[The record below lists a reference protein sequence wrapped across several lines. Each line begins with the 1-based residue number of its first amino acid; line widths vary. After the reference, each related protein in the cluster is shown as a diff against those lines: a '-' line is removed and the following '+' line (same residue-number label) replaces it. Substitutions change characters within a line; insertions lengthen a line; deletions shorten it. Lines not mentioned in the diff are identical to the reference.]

1 MISPKRTKRK
11 PNLVR
16 QDTFDLEKEVITV
29 SKIHDRKTNKDK
41 DPGRSKSSHG
51 IRAIIDR
58 AESISALSPQVKEY
72 LSAHMRMMGAENSR
86 LMAENAKLRTDL
98 MLTNSDCDKKLKN
111 LSQQLDREKAKSKL
125 MMSKVRNDVG
135 SSGNDDIILVSKKT
149 SEKVAKH
156 RERSASVGSKTK
168 PRESQRGSSSSS
180 RPGSVGS
187 ISSLSLTRAGTPI
200 PAGAGD
206 DVRISLMTKKIKVY
220 RYI

>member
-29 SKIHDRKTNKDK
+29 SKIHDRKTSKDK

-98 MLTNSDCDKKLKN
+98 MITNSDCDKKLKN

-125 MMSKVRNDVG
+125 MMSKVRNDAG

-149 SEKVAKH
+149 AEKVAKH

-206 DVRISLMTKKIKVY
+206 DVRINLMTKKIKVY